1 MTVNYDLLGKQL
13 DSLMSS
19 EPDLLAN
26 SANFV
31 GLLFAEIPD
40 INWLG
45 LYIVR
50 DNDLV
55 LGPYN
60 GLPACVRIPV
70 GQGVCGSAVN
80 DAHTL
85 RVANV
90 DEFSGHISCDPASKS
105 EIVVPLIIDGVVLAV
120 LDIDSPIYDRFS
132 GEDQEGIEQL
142 CRIFVARLSAL
153 GATYNNFI

>member
-1 MTVNYDLLGKQL
+1 MSVNYDLLGRQL
-13 DSLMSS
+13 DSLLSS

-31 GLLFAEIPD
+31 GLLFAEIPN

-50 DNDLV
+50 KNDLV

-60 GLPACVRIPV
+60 GLPACVRIPI
-70 GQGVCGSAVN
+70 GRGVCGTSAS
-80 DAHTL
+80 DARTL

-105 EIVVPLIIDGVVLAV
+105 EIVVPLIIDGTVIAV
-120 LDIDSPIYDRFS
+120 LDMDSPTYDRFS
-132 GEDQEGIEQL
+132 GKDQEGIEKL

-153 GATYNNFI
+153 GATHKNFI